1 MCDSIFI
8 AATNPLPLIA
18 WDENSPAF
26 HVMEITN
33 EENWV
38 RKYLTAQ
45 NVYYAGSYQGC
56 GCGYNYFD
64 APDVDEEEK
73 LAAQESVRQFRF
85 YLERISQ
92 NNTIQIFIDSMNGS
106 FDNIQIKDITPAYFA
121 GDNFE
126 LEETQLLTVYSE

>member
-1 MCDSIFI
+1 MY
-8 AATNPLPLIA
+8 
-18 WDENSPAF
+18 
-26 HVMEITN
+26 ITR
-33 EENWV
+33 V
-38 RKYLTAQ
+38 RIRVAVADTTTLMLLMLMKMK
-45 NVYYAGSYQGC
+45 
-56 GCGYNYFD
+56 
-64 APDVDEEEK
+64 K